1 MRKYSNLFELLQSLQ
16 LNAISYLYSLIEN
29 NSVEQSKLLSTVK
42 ENNTKESINI
52 QQPEKVVEVTLKAM
66 ELNPNHKE
74 LQKNSLVILYSEQML
89 ENLSYERYKCTKLVM
104 DSLVNFKET
113 DMNLMASVIC
123 STHLMKLSIK
133 EREVLCAND
142 IYIKT
147 LLNII
152 NLSSNNDLIENT
164 LSALVNLL
172 VDSLN
177 NCSKFLELKGL
188 HVLFSL
194 LEVTLDQFYIK
205 FFYLVFKH

>member
-1 MRKYSNLFELLQSLQ
+1 
-16 LNAISYLYSLIEN
+16 
-29 NSVEQSKLLSTVK
+29 
-42 ENNTKESINI
+42 
-52 QQPEKVVEVTLKAM
+52 M

-74 LQKNSLVILYSEQML
+74 LQKNSLVILYSEQIL
-89 ENLSYERYKCTKLVM
+89 EHLSYERYKCTKLVM

-142 IYIKT
+142 IYVKT
-147 LLNII
+147 LLNFI

-188 HVLFSL
+188 DVLFSL
-194 LEVTLDQFYIK
+194 LEVRLDQFYINFFYLFLNTK
-205 FFYLVFKH
+205 FFYSRHLMITTTLSSEF